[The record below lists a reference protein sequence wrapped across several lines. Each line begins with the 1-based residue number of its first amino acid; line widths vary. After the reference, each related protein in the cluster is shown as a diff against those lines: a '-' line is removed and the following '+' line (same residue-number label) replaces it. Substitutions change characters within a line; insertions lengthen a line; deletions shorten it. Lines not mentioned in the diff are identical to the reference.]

1 MVLYPYFH
9 RIIGIMTG
17 EEGRLAFREGGH
29 EAPLCST
36 KALRLE
42 RSVHVRELDHGI
54 DGVAHEILTD
64 IMAARD
70 ANEIETI
77 ARYKGKNPK
86 RWLAMV
92 YPEAATPRFLGLFDD
107 AGTLLGWATLS
118 TSPSYPGCAILG
130 AIVRHQYRDR
140 GLGTAIVEHCRRHAR
155 EVLGDPTLVDLF
167 FDTRENNDRVL
178 RIVEKTNMV
187 SAGERTNLTGNHM
200 IGFKTPLTCV

>member
-1 MVLYPYFH
+1 MALHTFFH

-17 EEGRLAFREGGH
+17 EEGRLAFYKGGH
-29 EAPLCST
+29 DAPLCST

-42 RSVHVRELDHGI
+42 RSVHVRELDHST

-70 ANEIETI
+70 ASEIETI
-77 ARYKGKNPK
+77 VRYKGKNPL

-92 YPEAATPRFLGLFDD
+92 YPEAATPRLLGLFDD
-107 AGTLLGWATLS
+107 AGTLLGWAALS

-130 AIVRHQYRDR
+130 AIVRPQYRDR

-155 EVLGDPTLVDLF
+155 EVLGDLTLVNLF
-167 FDTRENNDRVL
+167 FDTQENNDRVL
-178 RIVEKTNMV
+178 RIVEKTNIA
-187 SAGERTNLTGNHM
+187 SASERKNLNGHRM
-200 IGFKTPLTCV
+200 IGFKTPLTDV

>member
-1 MVLYPYFH
+1 
-9 RIIGIMTG
+9 MTG

-29 EAPLCST
+29 DAPLCSS

-42 RSVHVRELDHGI
+42 GSVHVRELNHGT

-77 ARYKGKNPK
+77 ARYKGKNPL

-92 YPEAATPRFLGLFDD
+92 YPEAATPCFLGLFDD
-107 AGTLLGWATLS
+107 AGTLLGWASLS

-130 AIVRHQYRDR
+130 AIVRPQYRDR

-167 FDTRENNDRVL
+167 FDTKENNNRVR
-178 RIVEKTNMV
+178 RIVIKTIMA
-187 SAGERTNLTGNHM
+187 SAGVRKNLYGHRM
-200 IGFKTPLTCV
+200 IGFKTPLTGM